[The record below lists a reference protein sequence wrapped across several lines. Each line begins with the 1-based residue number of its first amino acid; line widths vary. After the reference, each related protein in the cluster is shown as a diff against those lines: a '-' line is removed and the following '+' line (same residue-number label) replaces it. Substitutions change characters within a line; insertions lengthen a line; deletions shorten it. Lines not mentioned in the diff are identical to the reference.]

1 MYLYIGKMPPNDD
14 TLIYRGMKGSAM
26 WSSLQRTTLRDHVP
40 VFYAKDDDDAVELL
54 AFALA
59 QLRAGKLARKPGTSA
74 AERGVKR
81 QRKDWATEHAME
93 AALLSVPGL
102 GAPVA
107 AALAARFGTLRALLA
122 SDAETISNVET
133 SSRRRVGPALTQ
145 KMLAL

>member
-1 MYLYIGKMPPNDD
+1 
-14 TLIYRGMKGSAM
+14 
-26 WSSLQRTTLRDHVP
+26 
-40 VFYAKDDDDAVELL
+40 
-54 AFALA
+54 
-59 QLRAGKLARKPGTSA
+59 
-74 AERGVKR
+74 
-81 QRKDWATEHAME
+81 ME